1 MKKDVVLVL
10 GGLALGAIA
19 GAALVPRVLAQTA
32 PPPAPHGPPAPRWQ
46 QFCEPVSSIP
56 EGSGIAGARGAEGWE
71 LVTFAGGAM
80 CFKRLAQ
87 PKGPG
92 DVGWPGY

>member
-10 GGLALGAIA
+10 CGLGLGAIA
-19 GAALVPRVLAQTA
+19 GAALVPRVLAQAA
-32 PPPAPHGPPAPRWQ
+32 PPAHVTPPPRWQ

-80 CFKRLAQ
+80 CFKRVAQ
-87 PKGPG
+87 PKAPG